1 MKILVLSLLRLG
13 DIIQQEPLLRALRE
27 KYPEAQIHLLV
38 NRQFAQVEKLMHG
51 LVDRYIHFDREMIQ
65 RGLGESGFNIM
76 WSFTQVQELVNSLNA
91 ERYDLALNFTHNKL
105 SGYLLGALEV
115 PQKKGLYHAEGR
127 FRGLD
132 NRWIRYFNER
142 FSGSQKSLF
151 HYVELLGSSFDLPVQ
166 PQAKGEKKRSK
177 RILFQCLTSNEKKNW
192 GLEHFAQLKR
202 TIEVSLV
209 DYKVQILGAS
219 FEKETLLQA
228 FAEKDLLICDLN
240 EARRHLQESALLV
253 TGDTSI
259 KHLAAQL
266 GTPIVELVLGS
277 SDATKTGAFVQG
289 ARILTTQVP
298 CAPCGYSSA
307 CSQPSHLCA
316 QDISVEKVFESIWD
330 ELSDEKLHMQQFGE
344 SLEKATWKTYLD
356 QGKTSLLTVMQ
367 GLLLEQPKKGSGEI
381 LSHFAER
388 TALYQQWQQ
397 RIEAALPSRE
407 LMSQKQSVQASEM
420 ADLVLVAQ
428 EIVRSKKDE
437 AGYFQGFVEALIARY
452 TQPVQIVDRVQT
464 ALQEQGELLTIR
476 ENIYRHLQSLSR
488 EGAYY
493 AKGIGQ
499 LPISGFEEA
508 GKSIQRN
515 PENAEL

>member
-13 DIIQQEPLLRALRE
+13 DIIQQEPLLRALRA
-27 KYPEAQIHLLV
+27 KHPEAEIHLLV
-38 NRQFAQVEKLMHG
+38 NRQFAQVEKLLQG
-51 LVDRYIHFDREMIQ
+51 LVDRYIYFDREMIQ
-65 RGLGESGFNIM
+65 RGLGEGGFNIL
-76 WSFTQVQELVNSLNA
+76 WSFSQVQELVKSLDV
-91 ERYDLALNFTHNKL
+91 EHYDMAFNFTHNKL
-105 SGYLLGALEV
+105 SGYLLGALEIPV
-115 PQKKGLYHAEGR
+115 KKGLYHSEGR

-142 FSGSQKSLF
+142 FAGSQKSLF
-151 HYVELLGSSFDLPVQ
+151 HYVELLGNSFDLPVQ
-166 PQAKGEKKRSK
+166 PQVRGEKKKNK

-192 GLEHFAQLKR
+192 GLENFAQLKR
-202 TIEVSLV
+202 TIEVALV

-240 EARRHLQESALLV
+240 EARRHLQDCALLV

-266 GTPIVELVLGS
+266 GTPLVELVLGS
-277 SDATKTGAFVQG
+277 SDATKTGAFIQG
-289 ARILTTQVP
+289 ARMLTAQVP
-298 CAPCGYSSA
+298 CSPCGHSQE

-316 QDISVEKVFESIWD
+316 QDITVEKVFEAVWD
-330 ELSDEKLHMQQFGE
+330 ELSDEKHQVTQFAQA
-344 SLEKATWKTYLD
+344 LERATWKTYLN
-356 QGKTSLLTVMQ
+356 QAPSSLLTAVQ
-367 GLLLEQPKKGSGEI
+367 GLLRDQPKKGAKEI
-381 LSHFAER
+381 LADFAER
-388 TALYQQWQQ
+388 TVLYKSWQA
-397 RIEAALPSRE
+397 RIQEALPSRDMM
-407 LMSQKQSVQASEM
+407 LQKKSVQASEM

-452 TQPVQIVDRVQT
+452 TQPVQIVDRVLA

-476 ENIYRHLQSLSR
+476 EDIYRHLQSLSR

-499 LPISGFEEA
+499 LPISGFEET
-508 GKSIQRN
+508 GKSLQRN

>member
-27 KYPEAQIHLLV
+27 KHPEAQIHLLV

-76 WSFTQVQELVNSLNA
+76 WSFMQVEELMNSLNA

-105 SGYLLGALEV
+105 SGYLLGALEI
-115 PQKKGLYHAEGR
+115 PHKQGLYHSEGR

-151 HYVELLGSSFDLPVQ
+151 HYVELLGYSFDLPVQ
-166 PQAKGEKKRSK
+166 PQARGEKKKSK

-192 GLEHFAQLKR
+192 GLENFAQLKR
-202 TIEVSLV
+202 TIELSLV

-219 FEKETLLQA
+219 FEKETLLKV

-259 KHLAAQL
+259 KHLATQL
-266 GTPIVELVLGS
+266 GTPLVELVLGS
-277 SDATKTGAFVQG
+277 SDGTKTGAFVKD
-289 ARILTTQVP
+289 ARMLTTQVP
-298 CAPCGYSSA
+298 CAPCGHAQA

-316 QDISVEKVFESIWD
+316 QDISVEKVFEAVWD
-330 ELSDEKLHMQQFGE
+330 ELSDEKVRVQRFSE
-344 SLEKATWKTYLD
+344 SLEKATWKMYLS
-356 QGKTSLLTVMQ
+356 QGSASLLNVIQELLQERPQ
-367 GLLLEQPKKGSGEI
+367 GDSGGI
-381 LSHFAER
+381 LSSFAER
-388 TALYQQWQQ
+388 TELYQQWHR
-397 RIEAALPSRE
+397 RIKAALPDRA
-407 LMSQKQSVQASEM
+407 LMLQKSAVQAAEM

-428 EIVRSKKDE
+428 EIVRTKKDE
-437 AGYFQGFVEALIARY
+437 AGYFQSFVEALISRY

-464 ALQEQGELLTIR
+464 ALQEQSELLAIR

-499 LPISGFEEA
+499 LPISGFEET
-508 GKSIQRN
+508 GKSLQRN